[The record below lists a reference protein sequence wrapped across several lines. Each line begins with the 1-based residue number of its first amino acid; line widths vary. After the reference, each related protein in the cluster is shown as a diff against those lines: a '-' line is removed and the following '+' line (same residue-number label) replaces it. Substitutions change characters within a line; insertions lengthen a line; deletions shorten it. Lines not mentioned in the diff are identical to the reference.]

1 GSFRTL
7 PTTPAS
13 CSASIAAVLRLL
25 LPFIGQPFGTTKRWV
40 SREVTSMTSMLPSW
54 SIRKGMAATCRTG
67 SPFSALRNAFFLA
80 AIVSSEWIVRAAPSE
95 SPAGSRLTIAKGRSP
110 ALSSGRGCRN
120 FSGRCGYCRISV
132 PGSRAA
138 LRGRGEAAAA
148 RERTACP
155 PGGTAAGVAGTAAAA
170 GGRPGRDGPR
180 DAAGG
185 GDRSQKGGRQ
195 GRRLLARGGDD
206 GQWPARRCGR
216 LGGKCC

>member
-95 SPAGSRLTIAKGRSP
+95 SPAGSRLTIAKDRSP
-110 ALSSGRGCRN
+110 ALSSDRGRSNSTAGAD
-120 FSGRCGYCRISV
+120 ISV
-132 PGSRAA
+132 YLP
-138 LRGRGEAAAA
+138 L
-148 RERTACP
+148 TAGP
-155 PGGTAAGVAGTAAAA
+155 D
-170 GGRPGRDGPR
+170 DGH
-180 DAAGG
+180 
-185 GDRSQKGGRQ
+185 
-195 GRRLLARGGDD
+195 GRRLPLQGNA
-206 GQWPARRCGR
+206 QPFLFAE
-216 LGGKCC
+216 LLL